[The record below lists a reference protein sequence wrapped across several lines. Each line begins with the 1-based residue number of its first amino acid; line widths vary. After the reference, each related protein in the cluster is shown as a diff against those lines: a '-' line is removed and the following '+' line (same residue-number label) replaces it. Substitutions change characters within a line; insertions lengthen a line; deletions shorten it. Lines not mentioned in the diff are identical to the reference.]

1 MTESGGGRSS
11 EAGIF
16 SATIRPTA
24 ADGLSASF
32 TSPTKTPATPAV
44 GLLSGLRV
52 AVTRSADRAGAMADA
67 LAAAGAEPVLVPVID
82 FEVGEQK
89 VLGKSLQ
96 RLAAGE
102 YRWLV
107 ISSITTVR
115 ALKQWCEAAGT
126 SLEALIPAAT
136 SVATIGPTS
145 VAVLAAEGIHAE
157 LAPVDQ
163 QSAAGLVALWPDFDS
178 SDGGSPRVLLPQSNL
193 AEPTLVEG
201 IAARGWT
208 PEVVTA
214 YRTVDY
220 PADPASRLTATLA
233 GRSPERGRL
242 DSLPSREPMASER
255 GWISEV
261 AQRPKKSY
269 CPRGAIGSRA
279 YPLLTPAEAAGEIAA
294 GAINAVVLASGS
306 AARRVAATMAPL
318 PANCLVIAIGQPT
331 RAEAQRLGM
340 VVAAT
345 AEHPTPEGI
354 LAALALAH
362 TNFLTQ

>member
-1 MTESGGGRSS
+1 MTQSGG
-11 EAGIF
+11 APL
-16 SATIRPTA
+16 T
-24 ADGLSASF
+24 
-32 TSPTKTPATPAV
+32 
-44 GLLSGLRV
+44 GLRV

-89 VLGKSLQ
+89 VLGESLQ

-126 SLEALIPAAT
+126 SLNTLIPAAT

-157 LAPVDQ
+157 LAPVDL
-163 QSAAGLVALWPDFDS
+163 QSAAGLVALWPDFDAA
-178 SDGGSPRVLLPQSNL
+178 DGGSPRVLLPQSNL

-233 GRSPERGRL
+233 GRSPERGAAPEGR
-242 DSLPSREPMASER
+242 SSER
-255 GWISEV
+255 GWISKV
-261 AQRPKKSY
+261 AQRPQKSY
-269 CPRGAIGSRA
+269 CPREDLSSGARSSSA
-279 YPLLTPAEAAGEIAA
+279 YPLLTPAEAAGEIAR
-294 GAINAVVLASGS
+294 GAIDAVVLASGS

-318 PANCLVIAIGQPT
+318 PESCLVIAIGQPT

-354 LAALALAH
+354 VAALALAH

>member
-1 MTESGGGRSS
+1 MMQV
-11 EAGIF
+11 
-16 SATIRPTA
+16 P
-24 ADGLSASF
+24 L
-32 TSPTKTPATPAV
+32 V
-44 GLLSGLRV
+44 GLRV

-89 VLGKSLQ
+89 VLGESLQ

-145 VAVLAAEGIHAE
+145 VAVLAAEGIHTE
-157 LAPVDQ
+157 LAPVDL
-163 QSAAGLVALWPDFDS
+163 QSAAGLVALWPDFDAA
-178 SDGGSPRVLLPQSNL
+178 DGGSPRVLLPQSNL

-201 IAARGWT
+201 IAARGWA
-208 PEVVTA
+208 PEIVTA
-214 YRTVDY
+214 YKTVDY
-220 PADPASRLTATLA
+220 PADPELRLTATLA

-261 AQRPKKSY
+261 AQRPNKSY
-269 CPRGAIGSRA
+269 CPREDLSSGARSSSA

-354 LAALALAH
+354 VAALALAH

>member
-1 MTESGGGRSS
+1 MVEPVETEV
-11 EAGIF
+11 
-16 SATIRPTA
+16 
-24 ADGLSASF
+24 ADSVVEPVETRMLA
-32 TSPTKTPATPAV
+32 PDA

-67 LAAAGAEPVLVPVID
+67 LAASGAQPVLVPVID
-82 FEVGEQK
+82 FEVGDQD
-89 VLGKSLQ
+89 VLGESLQ

-115 ALKQWCEAAGT
+115 ALKQWCEPAGT
-126 SLEALIPAAT
+126 SLETLIPSST

-145 VAVLAAEGIHAE
+145 VAVLAAEGVHAV
-157 LAPVDQ
+157 LAPVDM
-163 QSAAGLVALWPDFDS
+163 QSAAGLVALWPDFNASMDANNK
-178 SDGGSPRVLLPQSNL
+178 VLLPQSNL

-201 IAARGWT
+201 LTAKGWA
-208 PEVVTA
+208 PEIVTA

-220 PADPASRLTATLA
+220 PAEPELRLTATLT
-233 GRSPERGRL
+233 GRSRDLDQLDQRSGDLDRL
-242 DSLPSREPMASER
+242 D
-255 GWISEV
+255 
-261 AQRPKKSY
+261 Q
-269 CPRGAIGSRA
+269 RGASA
-279 YPLLTPAEAAGEIAA
+279 YQLLTPAEAAGEIHA

-318 PANCLVIAIGQPT
+318 PQNCLVIAIGQPT
-331 RAEAQRLGM
+331 HAEAQRLGM

-354 LAALALAH
+354 VAALVRAH
-362 TNFLTQ
+362 TNFLNQQVTESS

>member
-1 MTESGGGRSS
+1 MIESGAGRSG

-32 TSPTKTPATPAV
+32 TSPTKTPATPAA

-67 LAAAGAEPVLVPVID
+67 LAAAGAQPVLVPVID
-82 FEVGEQK
+82 FEVGDQD
-89 VLGKSLQ
+89 VLGESLQ

-115 ALKQWCEAAGT
+115 ALKQWCEAAGK
-126 SLEALIPAAT
+126 SLETLIPAST

-145 VAVLAAEGIHAE
+145 VAVLAAEGVHAV
-157 LAPVDQ
+157 LAPVDM
-163 QSAAGLVALWPDFDS
+163 QSAAGLVALWPDFNASMDANNKA
-178 SDGGSPRVLLPQSNL
+178 LLPQSNL

-201 IAARGWT
+201 LTAKGWA

-220 PADPASRLTATLA
+220 PAEPELRLTATLA
-233 GRSPERGRL
+233 GRSRDL
-242 DSLPSREPMASER
+242 DGLDQRDAS
-255 GWISEV
+255 
-261 AQRPKKSY
+261 
-269 CPRGAIGSRA
+269 A
-279 YPLLTPAEAAGEIAA
+279 YQLLTPAEAAGEIRA

-318 PANCLVIAIGQPT
+318 PENCLVIAIGQPT
-331 RAEAQRLGM
+331 HAEAQRLGM

-354 LAALALAH
+354 VAALVRAH
-362 TNFLTQ
+362 TNFLYQQVREST

>member
-1 MTESGGGRSS
+1 MTQSGG
-11 EAGIF
+11 APL
-16 SATIRPTA
+16 T
-24 ADGLSASF
+24 
-32 TSPTKTPATPAV
+32 
-44 GLLSGLRV
+44 GLRV

-89 VLGKSLQ
+89 VLGESLQ

-126 SLEALIPAAT
+126 SLNTLIPAAT

-157 LAPVDQ
+157 LAPVDL
-163 QSAAGLVALWPDFDS
+163 QSAAGLVALWPDFDAA
-178 SDGGSPRVLLPQSNL
+178 DGGSPRVLLPQSNL
-193 AEPTLVEG
+193 AEPTLVNG
-201 IAARGWT
+201 LTAKGWH
-208 PEVVTA
+208 PEIVTA

-220 PADPASRLTATLA
+220 PAQPELRLTATLEPKT
-233 GRSPERGRL
+233 PERGWR
-242 DSLPSREPMASER
+242 DFLPSPRKLGGEPSK
-255 GWISEV
+255 ISYEV
-261 AQRPKKSY
+261 TQRPKKSY
-269 CPRGAIGSRA
+269 CPRGAFGSNA
-279 YPLLTPAEAAGEIAA
+279 YPILTPAEAAGQIAA
-294 GAINAVVLASGS
+294 GAIDAVVLASGS

-318 PANCLVIAIGQPT
+318 PESCLVIAIGQPT

-345 AEHPTPEGI
+345 AEHPSPEGI
-354 LAALALAH
+354 VAALALAH

>member
-1 MTESGGGRSS
+1 MTQSGG
-11 EAGIF
+11 APL
-16 SATIRPTA
+16 T
-24 ADGLSASF
+24 
-32 TSPTKTPATPAV
+32 
-44 GLLSGLRV
+44 GLRV

-89 VLGKSLQ
+89 VLGESLQ

-126 SLEALIPAAT
+126 SLNTLIPAAT

-157 LAPVDQ
+157 LAPVDL
-163 QSAAGLVALWPDFDS
+163 QSAAGLVALWPDFDAA
-178 SDGGSPRVLLPQSNL
+178 DGGSPRVLLPQSNL
-193 AEPTLVEG
+193 AEPTLVNG
-201 IAARGWT
+201 LTAKGWQ
-208 PEVVTA
+208 PEIVTA

-220 PADPASRLTATLA
+220 PAQPELCLTATL
-233 GRSPERGRL
+233 
-242 DSLPSREPMASER
+242 EPKTPER
-255 GWISEV
+255 GWISQV

-269 CPRGAIGSRA
+269 CPRGAFGSNA
-279 YPLLTPAEAAGEIAA
+279 YPILTPAEAAGQIAA
-294 GAINAVVLASGS
+294 GAIDAVVLASGS

-318 PANCLVIAIGQPT
+318 PESCLVIAIGQPT

-354 LAALALAH
+354 VAALALAH